1 LRSPDVLESTPQVAH
16 QGVVVRAQSGFY
28 YIRTPDGNV
37 VEAVARGKLKLVRGD
52 QRVTSK
58 TLVVPGDAV
67 TFVIGDDGRGLITEV
82 AERRTKL
89 ARRAPRANRILAGSQ
104 DREHVIVANLDQ
116 VAIVM
121 AAAQPPPSLRGLD
134 RYLVIAEH
142 NGLDALIVVNKID
155 LLEPGIPEEV
165 FGTYRAIGYPVLYTS
180 ARTGEG
186 IDALR
191 AALVGKETALAGPS
205 GAGKSSLLNRV
216 EPGLGEAVSEIS
228 EATGKGR
235 HTTTR
240 AQLFPLRE
248 GGFIADTAGLR
259 EVGLLE
265 MDEGEIAAGFREFRP
280 FIPECRFSGCT
291 HVHEP
296 GCAVR
301 AAVEG
306 GGITQQ
312 RYDSYLRLLEEDA
325 YKDPWEK

>member
-1 LRSPDVLESTPQVAH
+1 MRSPEVLESTPQVAQ
-16 QGVVVRAQSGFY
+16 QGVVIRAQSGFY
-28 YIRTPDGNV
+28 TIRAPGGDV

-58 TLVVPGDAV
+58 TLVAPGDV
-67 TFVIGDDGRGLITEV
+67 VSFVIGDDGRGLITEV
-82 AERRTKL
+82 AERRSKL
-89 ARRAPRANRILAGSQ
+89 ARRAARSTPVTGSGY
-104 DREHVIVANLDQ
+104 DKEHVIVANVDQ

-121 AAAQPPPSLRGLD
+121 AAAQPPPRLRGLD

-165 FGTYRAIGYPVLYTS
+165 FGTYRDIGYPVLYVS
-180 ARTGEG
+180 AKTGEG
-186 IDALR
+186 VEALR

-205 GAGKSSLLNRV
+205 GVGKSSLLNRV

-240 AQLFPLRE
+240 AQLFPLGE

-280 FIPECRFSGCT
+280 FSPECRFSGCT

-301 AAVEG
+301 AAVERG
-306 GGITQQ
+306 DITQQ